1 MKLKEIKDNKD
12 FERILRNKINE
23 LVFEENKV
31 YKLYVTYN
39 KANQNLGEN
48 RRNQLF
54 VLYLPNELDVLHE
67 IIWQSWGMSDLFF
80 LDDDVEIYFTLE
92 TITKSKPIQ
101 NLDDL
106 ESMDLTGK
114 NKLNKLIKLIS
125 EEIEEHDCDEDEY
138 RNYFRNYLIIYELF
152 LYELG
157 KIIKGDD

>member
-23 LVFEENKV
+23 LVFEENKF

-48 RRNQLF
+48 RQNQLF

-92 TITKSKPIQ
+92 TITKSEPIQ

-106 ESMDLTGK
+106 ENMDLTGK
-114 NKLNKLIKLIS
+114 NKLNKLIKLIN
-125 EEIEEHDCDEDEY
+125 EEIEEHYCDRSDCYSYLVNYETFLDKLDE
-138 RNYFRNYLIIYELF
+138 
-152 LYELG
+152 
-157 KIIKGDD
+157 IIKEVD